1 MLGHGLVRKQTA
13 EHDTGAVTMI
23 APKKALVPSAL
34 TLREAT
40 LADWP
45 EVLRLYESSGIDNPG
60 DNDAGAGAALWSR
73 LQAAGGV
80 VLLAQA
86 GGLVVGTLTF
96 FVLPLLAHGG
106 RPSMVVEDVAVDESA
121 QGLGIGRALMN
132 AAMEIAGQRGCY
144 KLALSSN
151 LKRHAAHAFYEH
163 LGLQRHGVSFLV
175 EINPDTA
182 QQREDAHP

>member
-1 MLGHGLVRKQTA
+1 MSAPRK
-13 EHDTGAVTMI
+13 AV
-23 APKKALVPSAL
+23 VPAAL
-34 TLREAT
+34 TIREAAV
-40 LADWP
+40 ADWP

-60 DNDAGAGAALWSR
+60 DNDVQAGAVLWAR
-73 LQAAGGV
+73 LKAVGGV

-86 GGLVVGTLTF
+86 GDLVVGTLTL

-106 RPSMVVEDVAVDESA
+106 KPSMVVEDVAVDASS

-132 AAMEIAGQRGCY
+132 AAMEMAQERGCY

-163 LGLQRHGVSFLV
+163 IGLQRHGVSFLV
-175 EINPDTA
+175 ETTA
-182 QQREDAHP
+182 AHLQCGEGERA